1 MIIKTRNLT
10 KKVPSEEGEL
20 IILNDINL
28 ELEKEKSL
36 AVVGPSGS
44 GKSTLL
50 GLLAGLDSPSSGEI
64 FLNDQPLHEL
74 SEDQRAKVRKENV
87 AFVFQSFELL
97 PGLTAIENVML
108 PSELNLDKDGF
119 LKITTKSKLAIS
131 KQRFD
136 FILNKNEI
144 SFYSN
149 KYQKKFILSQ
159 DNLNSILKLIFDR
172 DFCNFLTSQTGFKY
186 SVDFFGAYQNFPI
199 PKENIDKP
207 WYANHYHFDKPN
219 SKNMLKVFIPMTKIG
234 INDGPLELID
244 INKKKQYL
252 VGGFGDIFLCKLN
265 VCLHKAGVPK
275 EDNRKFYRTPSNRD
289 KYIIKILDEN
299 NRELSVIGLQNPFYL
314 HLQHRGYEDSD
325 VFGGY
330 IEREFNIPIP
340 LEMDARY
347 MSLYSQNEFGFKEI
361 KRIKLK

>member
-1 MIIKTRNLT
+1 MKFFYKLIYEIICFVYSRLLT
-10 KKVPSEEGEL
+10 VLENSFLK
-20 IILNDINL
+20 INVR
-28 ELEKEKSL
+28 SI
-36 AVVGPSGS
+36 
-44 GKSTLL
+44 STL
-50 GLLAGLDSPSSGEI
+50 D
-64 FLNDQPLHEL
+64 
-74 SEDQRAKVRKENV
+74 R
-87 AFVFQSFELL
+87 
-97 PGLTAIENVML
+97 
-108 PSELNLDKDGF
+108 DGF
-119 LKITTKSKLAIS
+119 LKITKNTKLNVSQ
-131 KQRFD
+131 QRFD
-136 FILNKNEI
+136 FILNENEL
-144 SFYSN
+144 SFFSN

-275 EDNRKFYRTPSNRD
+275 EDNRTNLIMIQLNPSKKWHLNSNLYRRQFKREPKFTTLTNKFVGRVLLN
-289 KYIIKILDEN
+289 
-299 NRELSVIGLQNPFYL
+299 
-314 HLQHRGYEDSD
+314 
-325 VFGGY
+325 
-330 IEREFNIPIP
+330 
-340 LEMDARY
+340 
-347 MSLYSQNEFGFKEI
+347 
-361 KRIKLK
+361 